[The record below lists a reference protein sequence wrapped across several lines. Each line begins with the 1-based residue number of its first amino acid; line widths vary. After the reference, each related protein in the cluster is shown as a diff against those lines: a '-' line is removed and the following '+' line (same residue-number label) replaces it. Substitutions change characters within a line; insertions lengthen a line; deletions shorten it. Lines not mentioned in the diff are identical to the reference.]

1 MCVYVCVYV
10 CVYTYILPTKI
21 TLLFSR
27 MGFCSEKKMHSRWLI
42 HFQGSYPWPSCCPLK
57 FNIFKTSP
65 STIYPHNV
73 SDDLNEQTFSHSPMY
88 EIQNDCFS
96 LYPRNHMVPSTS
108 ATLWS
113 NPVSPFALPV
123 VSISPSTLHH
133 LFLIFIR
140 AAEPIFLHRVFSYST
155 QSSHCYQIKFFKT
168 KI

>member
-96 LYPRNHMVPSTS
+96 LYPRNHNGAKYISDPLIKSRFSIRTACSLNQSFNPS
-108 ATLWS
+108 
-113 NPVSPFALPV
+113 SPFSDLHKSCWTNLP
-123 VSISPSTLHH
+123 
-133 LFLIFIR
+133 
-140 AAEPIFLHRVFSYST
+140 A
-155 QSSHCYQIKFFKT
+155 
-168 KI
+168 

>member
-27 MGFCSEKKMHSRWLI
+27 MGFCSEKKMHSRWLS

-57 FNIFKTSP
+57 FNIFKLLPLLFILIMFLMIWTSNLSRIHPCMKFRIILFP
-65 STIYPHNV
+65 SILQTICAKYL
-73 SDDLNEQTFSHSPMY
+73 SDPLIKS
-88 EIQNDCFS
+88 CFS
-96 LYPRNHMVPSTS
+96 IHTACSLNQSFNPS
-108 ATLWS
+108 
-113 NPVSPFALPV
+113 SPFSDL
-123 VSISPSTLHH
+123 L
-133 LFLIFIR
+133 R

-155 QSSHCYQIKFFKT
+155 QSSHFYQIKFFKT